1 MLVKPLADAEEGHDN
16 QEAHQKYETMQCFAV
31 SQPNSFKEDG
41 EGNYC
46 IQFVLVFSLSMVLWV
61 SSFGSVDKVR

>member
-1 MLVKPLADAEEGHDN
+1 MLVKPLADSEEGHDS

-41 EGNYC
+41 EGNDHL
-46 IQFVLVFSLSMVLWV
+46 QPVFPDDVFLWV
-61 SSFGSVDKVR
+61 SSFGAAGTVNSN